1 MTKQNQKIGL
11 LAATSLVVGNII
23 GAGIFVLPASLG
35 KFGSISILGWI
46 LTASGAL
53 ILAKILGRF
62 NNEIKVKIK
71 MLIGIK
77 KLYPWKYKIIVK
89 WWFTKRGCADLWCS
103 KRTD

>member
-46 LTASGAL
+46 LTATGAL
-53 ILAKILGRF
+53 ILAKIFSNFSKILKGKSGGPYQYS
-62 NNEIKVKIK
+62 KVVFGDF
-71 MLIGIK
+71 IGF
-77 KLYPWKYKIIVK
+77 LVAWGY
-89 WWFTKRGCADLWCS
+89 
-103 KRTD
+103 